1 MLKPPLPLSLPPLLL
16 GLDPL
21 QTLAL
26 EQALLR
32 LLLALDL
39 NLGLGLT
46 GTAPRYAYSNG
57 LYRSA
62 LGTRATL
69 LF

>member
-1 MLKPPLPLSLPPLLL
+1 MLQPPLPLSLPPLLL

-39 NLGLGLT
+39 NNLGLGLT
-46 GTAPRYAYSNG
+46 GP
-57 LYRSA
+57 LE
-62 LGTRATL
+62 
-69 LF
+69 